1 VIGFRVVRLSELL
14 LADQVVDPV
23 TVEDVLEAQA
33 VYGGGFDTNLLEL
46 GVVDERRLQPYLER
60 AYGLAN
66 RIDVLGEPAPRAI
79 ERLPRR
85 QAETFRVV
93 PFRLSGRTL
102 DLIVADPTDVRA
114 LDEVGLITGHRI
126 QVNVATE
133 ARVHWHLH
141 RAYHLPLPGRLA
153 SILEGRVRPRP
164 ARRSQPFAAQ
174 AAPPDVSLDVIDPPP
189 MPHPIASPVARAY
202 SISRQMPAVAPPAL
216 AREVLAPQ
224 TFVPPPDASDPALYS
239 LLAAQLQ
246 TVTDRVQIPPIALG
260 FLGRL
265 LPRAVLFAVRRTECT
280 GWGASG
286 PRREAVSAVAFTLD
300 SPSVFARVAARG
312 EPYLGELPQG
322 PIEQRFVAALGA
334 GAWPAHVLLVPV
346 TVKGRCVA
354 LLYGEAET
362 ASARA
367 AVREPFGLV
376 AALVGE
382 AFLRLVVARKL
393 GK

>member
-1 VIGFRVVRLSELL
+1 MVRLAELL
-14 LADQVVDPV
+14 LRDEVVDSA

-33 VYGGGFDTNLLEL
+33 VYGGAFDTNLLEL
-46 GVVDERRLQPYLER
+46 GVVDERRLQPYLEQ
-60 AYGLAN
+60 AYGVHN
-66 RIDVLGEPAPRAI
+66 RVDVLGEPAARALD
-79 ERLPRR
+79 RLPRR

-93 PFRLSGRTL
+93 PFRLSGQAL
-102 DLIVADPTDVRA
+102 DLVVADPTDVRA
-114 LDEVGLITGHRI
+114 LDEIGLITGHRI
-126 QVNVATE
+126 QVNVAAE

-164 ARRSQPFAAQ
+164 TRRSQPFAA
-174 AAPPDVSLDVIDPPP
+174 PPTPLDVLEPPP
-189 MPHPIASPVARAY
+189 LPHAHAAPVARGY
-202 SISRQMPAVAPPAL
+202 TISRQAPVVAEAHL

-224 TFVPPPDASDPALYS
+224 AFVPPPDASDPALYA
-239 LLAAQLQ
+239 LLAAQLH
-246 TVTDRVQIPPIALG
+246 TVTDREQIPPIAVG

-265 LPRAVLFAVRRTECT
+265 VPRVVLFAVRRTECT

-286 PRREAVSAVAFTLD
+286 PRREAVPGIAFTLD

-334 GAWPAHVLLVPV
+334 GAWPAHVLLVPIA
-346 TVKGRCVA
+346 VKGRPVA

-382 AFLRLVVARKL
+382 AFLRLIVARKL
-393 GK
+393 GGA

>member
-1 VIGFRVVRLSELL
+1 MRLSELL
-14 LADQVVDPV
+14 LADRVVDPA

-33 VYGGGFDTNLLEL
+33 VYGGAFDTNLLEL

-60 AYGLAN
+60 AFGLAN
-66 RIDVLGEPAPRAI
+66 RVDVLGEPAPRAL

-85 QAETFRVV
+85 QAESFRVV
-93 PFRLSGRTL
+93 PFRLAGRTL
-102 DLIVADPTDVRA
+102 DLVVADPTDVRA

-141 RAYHLPLPGRLA
+141 RAYHVPLPGRLA

-164 ARRSQPFAAQ
+164 ARRSRPFAAE
-174 AAPPDVSLDVIDPPP
+174 PVPLDVMDPPP
-189 MPHPIASPVARAY
+189 LPHPIAAPVARAY
-202 SISRQMPAVAPPAL
+202 TISRQIPAVAEPAL

-224 TFVPPPDASDPALYS
+224 TFVPPPDASEPTLYA
-239 LLAAQLQ
+239 LLASQLQ
-246 TVTDRVQIPPIALG
+246 TVTDREQIPPIVLG
-260 FLGRL
+260 FVGRL
-265 LPRAVLFAVRRTECT
+265 LPRTVLFAVRRTECT

-286 PRREAVSAVAFTLD
+286 PRREAASGVAFTLD
-300 SPSVFARVAARG
+300 SPSVFARVAARC
-312 EPYLGELPQG
+312 EPYMGELPQG
-322 PIEQRFVAALGA
+322 PIEQRFVAAFG
-334 GAWPAHVLLVPV
+334 GGGWPAHVLICPV
-346 TVKGRCVA
+346 SVRGRCVA

-376 AALVGE
+376 AALTAE
-382 AFLRLVVARKL
+382 AFLRLIVERKL
-393 GK
+393 GG